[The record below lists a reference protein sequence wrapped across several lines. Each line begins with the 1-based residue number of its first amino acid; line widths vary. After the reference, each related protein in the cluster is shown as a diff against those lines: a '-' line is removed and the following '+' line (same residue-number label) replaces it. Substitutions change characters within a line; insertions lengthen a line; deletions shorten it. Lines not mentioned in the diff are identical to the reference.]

1 MIPRWWNL
9 VIVFSAFMIQLITF
23 GVAGAIGLY
32 NIEFLD
38 YFKVPV
44 AELSLIGSIN
54 IGVFLG
60 AGPLVSLLMRY
71 ISYRNVVIL
80 GSLISTA
87 SLLCIPFLN
96 SIIFMYIVY
105 GVVAGVGFAMAYLP
119 SSVLAGLYFD
129 KHRSLA
135 TGIVTSG
142 SGLGGML
149 FPILVHYLIEYY
161 GWKGSM
167 FILAGLMLQC
177 VVLGAL
183 LFPLE
188 EKLIKE
194 ETRKELIHHDE
205 FETGKANCK
214 NGTSNSNNEK
224 IENGRNDSE
233 SMNDGHAC
241 VNETDKMLERTDE
254 VKTATK
260 SDKNLKINE
269 VPLKH
274 CYVLCD
280 FSFFI
285 FFLNNIL
292 WNMGTVICWVLG
304 PEYYVNMG
312 LTKGN
317 AATILTVSGIGCFIG
332 SIIGGGLGNIKRL
345 NRLGMYIIWNVLV
358 GVFTLLL
365 PVKIFQTVYIL
376 SSIMFLSGLAFGGI
390 LGLLVIFTVDL
401 LGEKALGDAFG
412 YLMLSN
418 GVGAML
424 GPPLGGYLKDE
435 YGTFDL
441 TFYLSG
447 SLIVVGG
454 LMMLLIPVKNQL
466 TYNKKKTIEL
476 TIDVNNSSDV

>member
-1 MIPRWWNL
+1 
-9 VIVFSAFMIQLITF
+9 
-23 GVAGAIGLY
+23 
-32 NIEFLD
+32 
-38 YFKVPV
+38 
-44 AELSLIGSIN
+44 
-54 IGVFLG
+54 
-60 AGPLVSLLMRY
+60 
-71 ISYRNVVIL
+71 
-80 GSLISTA
+80 
-87 SLLCIPFLN
+87 
-96 SIIFMYIVY
+96 
-105 GVVAGVGFAMAYLP
+105 MAYLP

-129 KHRSLA
+129 KHRSLV

-142 SGLGGML
+142 SGLGGMI

-188 EKLIKE
+188 EKIIKE
-194 ETRKELIHHDE
+194 ESRKELRHQDK
-205 FETGKANCK
+205 FETGKANCN
-214 NGTSNSNNEK
+214 NGKPNCNNGK
-224 IENGRNDSE
+224 IENGRDDSD
-233 SMNDGHAC
+233 SMNIGHAC
-241 VNETDKMLERTDE
+241 VSETDKILERTDE
-254 VKTATK
+254 VKSKTEAK
-260 SDKNLKINE
+260 SEKNLKIDE
-269 VPLKH
+269 EQPLKH

-292 WNMGTVICWVLG
+292 WNMGIVICWVLG

-345 NRLGMYIIWNVLV
+345 NRLGMYIVWNVLV
-358 GVFTLLL
+358 GVLTLLL

-376 SSIMFLSGLAFGGI
+376 CSIMFLSGLAFGGI

-424 GPPLGGYLKDE
+424 GPPLGGKLNFV
-435 YGTFDL
+435 GT
-441 TFYLSG
+441 G
-447 SLIVVGG
+447 SLGYTG
-454 LMMLLIPVKNQL
+454 
-466 TYNKKKTIEL
+466 
-476 TIDVNNSSDV
+476 